1 MTEPNLYNVG
11 YDVGFEDGFKEAQAR
26 IEELEAN
33 LKHQANLIEQLFA
46 LLEIKE
52 QKDDGRYFHPNIIRS
67 SRALDAEKFETIMAE
82 LKRTVTANSKSSGC
96 CR

>member
-67 SRALDAEKFETIMAE
+67 SRALDAEKLETIMAE
-82 LKRTVTANSKSSGC
+82 LKRTVTANSKSSRC